1 METKAFPGRK
11 NLLVCA
17 YDAEKA
23 YTGPAMKSDFDRV
36 FFLVLDSVGIGAMPD
51 AAEFGDTGAH
61 TLGHIA
67 EAVGGLRLP
76 NLERM
81 GLGNIS
87 DVKGVAK
94 VGRATASHGKSGE
107 LAKGKDT
114 TTGHWEMAGVRVT
127 RPFPTYYDGFPQEF
141 VDRFVKEAGV
151 PGYLGNI
158 PASGT
163 EIIKDLGDEHVKS
176 GKPIV
181 YTSADSVFQIACHEE
196 SFGLDRLYK
205 ICEVARK
212 LCDELGVA
220 RVIARPFVGKSGSYK
235 RTTNRKDYSVA
246 LPEETTMHR
255 LQRMP
260 DLETISIGKVAS
272 IYSEEGFS
280 KKIKA
285 GDNRAIFS
293 AFLDESA
300 RQFRG
305 LAFANLVDFDQLYGH
320 RRDSKGYANELVW
333 LDSELPKLLAN
344 LGDRDLL
351 MMTADHGNDPT
362 FKGTDHTREFVPVI
376 AWTRATE
383 KNGGK
388 SLGTLK
394 TFADM
399 GQTILEAL
407 GSTEKQAIG
416 QSFLTRMY

>member
-1 METKAFPGRK
+1 MQAS
-11 NLLVCA
+11 
-17 YDAEKA
+17 Y
-23 YTGPAMKSDFDRV
+23 DRV

-67 EAVGGLRLP
+67 EAVGGLNVP
-76 NLERM
+76 NLARM

-87 DVKGVAK
+87 ALKGVIPA
-94 VGRATASHGKSGE
+94 GKSTAAFGKSSE

-114 TTGHWEMAGVRVT
+114 TTGHWEMAGVRVKQA
-127 RPFPTYYDGFPQEF
+127 FPTYHDGFPESF
-141 VDRFVKEAGV
+141 MTRFLHEAKL
-151 PGYLGNI
+151 PGFLGNI

-163 EIIKDLGDEHVKS
+163 EIIQLLGDEHIKT

-220 RVIARPFVGKSGSYK
+220 RVIARPFVGKSGAYK

-246 LPEETTMHR
+246 LPEETTMDR
-255 LQRMP
+255 LQRLPGM
-260 DLETISIGKVAS
+260 ETVSIGKVAS
-272 IYSEEGFS
+272 IYSEQGFS
-280 KKIKA
+280 KKVKA

-293 AFLDESA
+293 AFLAEAA
-300 RQFRG
+300 RPFKG
-305 LAFANLVDFDQLYGH
+305 LCFANLVDFDMLYGH
-320 RRDSKGYANELVW
+320 RRDSKGYAAELEW
-333 LDSELPKLLAN
+333 LDAELPNFLSKM
-344 LGDRDLL
+344 GPRDLFL
-351 MMTADHGNDPT
+351 MTADHGNDPT
-362 FKGTDHTREFVPVI
+362 FPGSDHTREYVPII

-383 KNGGK
+383 ERGGQD
-388 SLGTLK
+388 LGTLK
-394 TFADM
+394 TFADL

-407 GSTEKQAIG
+407 GSGEKQPIG
-416 QSFLTRMY
+416 QSFLGRISQ